1 MILYLS
7 GPMTGLPRSN
17 YPAFNA
23 VAAYY
28 RAQHYTVLNPAET
41 PPQPSW
47 SHYMRR
53 ALEQLAQAD
62 TVVLLPGWG
71 GGKGALLEQRI
82 ASDLELHI
90 TLLTQHQ
97 LDMILATSV
106 NP

>member
-1 MILYLS
+1 MIIYLS
-7 GPMTGLPRSN
+7 GPMTGLPQN
-17 YPAFNA
+17 NCPAFNA

-47 SHYMRR
+47 ACYMRR

-62 TVVLLPGWG
+62 MIAMLPGWADSR
-71 GGKGALLEQRI
+71 GACIERRI
-82 ASDLELHI
+82 AYDLEILTI
-90 TLLTQHQ
+90 ELTQSK
-97 LDMILATSV
+97 LDLIMFNHI